1 MRKSN
6 YEEIKKKVESQG
18 SKLLDTEYKNNTTK
32 LNMIC
37 KCGKHFEKT
46 YKIMSRSKLYICNDC
61 IKEKQDKEKIIPF
74 NKIKEQLDEI
84 NMDILIDEEDYKGLE
99 HKYYFKCKTEG
110 HITNSWLRD
119 VLNSN
124 KGCKKCHH
132 IQMGKNQMLSY
143 KEVVDMYDEI
153 NYKVL
158 TSEKEYYEEANGKIL
173 VLCDKGHIHFSN
185 IMNFKHNEV
194 RCPICFEE
202 RRRKT
207 SIISYEERVKQI
219 ENEGYKMKTSKEE
232 YVNGDTEIILVCN
245 HGHEY
250 ITTMHS
256 FITGT
261 RCPYCNMSKGEIKIE
276 EILLK
281 YNINDYIFQYRFEK
295 CKHIRTLPFDF
306 YIPSLN
312 TVIEYDGKQHFKYGC
327 FNMTLLDLMNLKHR
341 DNIKTRYCNDNNI
354 KLIRVPYW
362 DYKNIEEI
370 LVKELKL
377 K

>member
-143 KEVVDMYDEI
+143 KEVV
-153 NYKVL
+153 
-158 TSEKEYYEEANGKIL
+158 EYLFIL
-173 VLCDKGHIHFSN
+173 
-185 IMNFKHNEV
+185 
-194 RCPICFEE
+194 
-202 RRRKT
+202 
-207 SIISYEERVKQI
+207 
-219 ENEGYKMKTSKEE
+219 
-232 YVNGDTEIILVCN
+232 EII
-245 HGHEY
+245 
-250 ITTMHS
+250 
-256 FITGT
+256 
-261 RCPYCNMSKGEIKIE
+261 KIVGNVFL
-276 EILLK
+276 ILK
-281 YNINDYIFQYRFEK
+281 
-295 CKHIRTLPFDF
+295 
-306 YIPSLN
+306 IP
-312 TVIEYDGKQHFKYGC
+312 VIE
-327 FNMTLLDLMNLKHR
+327 LLTK
-341 DNIKTRYCNDNNI
+341 K
-354 KLIRVPYW
+354 
-362 DYKNIEEI
+362 
-370 LVKELKL
+370 
-377 K
+377 